1 MRTTVP
7 APPVATHGRGLA
19 ALPATLP
26 RTDSSQVQ
34 WKLIA
39 VGCTRAVESVARP
52 AYTVWVYHG
61 ETYPARQ
68 SDICQSTE
76 DEDRVA
82 EIDRMDEMIDD
93 VHDAYVSV
101 EEEDPEPTA
110 QAFFQMLSAATQPL
124 HEHTQV
130 SQLDAITRLLAV
142 KSQYAIS
149 IAGFDALLNVICAL
163 LPQGHKLPAN
173 LYEAKK
179 VLSALNMPYEKID
192 ACPKN
197 CMLFRKENTQKTHCD
212 NCGESRYVE
221 VEDSNG
227 HKKQLTVA
235 KKQGVLTYDRAT
247 KTNFIMRVSFLYS
260 IHDLPAY
267 GIFSGWCVHGKMPC
281 PTCME
286 ALQGKRLKFGG
297 KYSFFD
303 CHRQFLPI
311 DHSFRS
317 DSNSFLSNTTV
328 SNEPPLRLSG
338 QEIRARLDN
347 LVLAANGDKF
357 VGYGKDHHWTHI
369 SSLWRLPYFHKLVLP
384 HNIDVMHNEK
394 NVVEAIF
401 NTCFDIPDQ
410 TKDNVKARLDQAAL
424 CNRPEL
430 NLVQKH
436 ASSQWVKPRADFC
449 LNRAQKKEVLE
460 WFQTL
465 KFPDGYGSNLRRG
478 VNLKTMR
485 INGLKSHDYHIMMER
500 IFPVMFRGYL
510 PTHVWEV
517 LAEVSFFYRKLCAK
531 QFDPIEMANM
541 QSQVIV
547 LVCKLEKIFPP
558 GFFNPMQ
565 HLMIHLPYEASMG
578 EPVQFR
584 WNYPIERGQKY
595 LKSKVRN
602 RARVEASIAEAYI
615 LDEISNFTS
624 IYFADQVQTIHNPVP
639 RYNVATQSID
649 CSLNLFSIR
658 GDSTSRGV
666 PRHRTREEWNA
677 AMLYV
682 LTNLTE
688 VDDYIGKFID
698 EEWTR
703 RGVPTRQQ
711 QENILRNGAG
721 RDRPNF
727 VSWFYQQG
735 ENSDTTEYYGY
746 IKEIV
751 EISFDGRKPLTLVLF
766 NCHWFDPSKVR
777 YTPRYGLVEVAHAS
791 ILPKF
796 EPFVLS
802 HQATQVYYMP
812 YPCKSVQDLTNWW
825 VVYKVQP
832 IGRLQVPND
841 QDYNSVPNSNVVHY
855 FQEDGLSGSF
865 VIDLGQELNN
875 DPEQVAISRDT
886 EDICND
892 KDLKLLNGSSIQDED
907 DDDED
912 NESYCTS
919 SSAEDDEVSTSRD
932 ILFDEYF

>member
-1 MRTTVP
+1 METDRSWMYKGHRKCGEVTAEWISKTTEFLDKAFSRV
-7 APPVATHGRGLA
+7 TGRAGVLC
-19 ALPATLP
+19 P
-26 RTDSSQVQ
+26 
-34 WKLIA
+34 
-39 VGCTRAVESVARP
+39 CNYCNNTRPQTRDMMMKHLCKFGFRP

-61 ETYPARQ
+61 ETYPARE

-82 EIDRMDEMIDD
+82 EIDQMDEMIDD

-130 SQLDAITRLLAV
+130 SQLDAITRLLGV

-197 CMLFRKENTQKTHCD
+197 CMLFRKENAQKMHCD
-212 NCGESRYVE
+212 KCGESRYVE

-235 KKQGVLTYDRAT
+235 RKVLRYLPFIPRIQRLYMSESQAKQMTWHKNGHRYHPDKIVHPADGEAWKKFDRDFTGFSMEARNVRIAIATDGFCPFGMGFSSYTCWPMFVISLNLPPGVCMRQHNMFLTLIIPGPNYPGKHISVFMEPLVDELILAWQQGVLTYDRAT

-297 KYSFFD
+297 KYSFSD

-347 LVLAANGDKF
+347 LVPAANGDKF

-394 NVVEAIF
+394 NVAEAIF

-410 TKDNVKARLDQAAL
+410 TKDNIKARLDQAAL

-430 NLVQKH
+430 NLIQKH

-517 LAEVSFFYRKLCAK
+517 LAEVSFFYRKNFAQNSL
-531 QFDPIEMANM
+531 
-541 QSQVIV
+541 
-547 LVCKLEKIFPP
+547 
-558 GFFNPMQ
+558 
-565 HLMIHLPYEASMG
+565 
-578 EPVQFR
+578 
-584 WNYPIERGQKY
+584 
-595 LKSKVRN
+595 
-602 RARVEASIAEAYI
+602 I
-615 LDEISNFTS
+615 L
-624 IYFADQVQTIHNPVP
+624 
-639 RYNVATQSID
+639 
-649 CSLNLFSIR
+649 
-658 GDSTSRGV
+658 
-666 PRHRTREEWNA
+666 
-677 AMLYV
+677 
-682 LTNLTE
+682 
-688 VDDYIGKFID
+688 
-698 EEWTR
+698 
-703 RGVPTRQQ
+703 
-711 QENILRNGAG
+711 
-721 RDRPNF
+721 
-727 VSWFYQQG
+727 
-735 ENSDTTEYYGY
+735 
-746 IKEIV
+746 
-751 EISFDGRKPLTLVLF
+751 
-766 NCHWFDPSKVR
+766 
-777 YTPRYGLVEVAHAS
+777 
-791 ILPKF
+791 
-796 EPFVLS
+796 
-802 HQATQVYYMP
+802 
-812 YPCKSVQDLTNWW
+812 
-825 VVYKVQP
+825 
-832 IGRLQVPND
+832 
-841 QDYNSVPNSNVVHY
+841 
-855 FQEDGLSGSF
+855 
-865 VIDLGQELNN
+865 
-875 DPEQVAISRDT
+875 
-886 EDICND
+886 
-892 KDLKLLNGSSIQDED
+892 
-907 DDDED
+907 
-912 NESYCTS
+912 
-919 SSAEDDEVSTSRD
+919 
-932 ILFDEYF
+932 